1 MTEIGIRELK
11 ARASEILRQV
21 RDERASYTVTYRG
34 RPVGVL
40 LPIADGP
47 GQQPANDAWDKLVRL
62 GTELSAGSPPGLNSG
77 ELLSEMRR

>member
-21 RDERASYTVTYRG
+21 RDEQASYTVTYRG

-40 LPIADGP
+40 LPISEAP
-47 GQQPANDAWDKLVRL
+47 GQQPANDAWDNLVRL
-62 GTELSAGSPPGLNSG
+62 GKELAAGWPAGLSSG
-77 ELLSEMRR
+77 ELISDMRR

>member
-11 ARASEILRQV
+11 ARASEILRHV
-21 RDERASYTVTYRG
+21 RDERATYTVTYRG

-40 LPIADGP
+40 LPVADAP
-47 GQQPANDAWDKLVRL
+47 GQQPGDEAWDNLVRL
-62 GTELSAGSPPGLNSG
+62 GKELADGWRPGLNSG